1 MIELYVQDVD
11 VTEHIL
17 PKSLNIK
24 SQQNN
29 RTNQMKFNINGYRV
43 VENQRVELYDG
54 SFAVQ
59 KILSDTV
66 EVYDIYE
73 YQNKFRVGDQIY
85 VGDEKHKIQ
94 SIS

>member
-1 MIELYVQDVD
+1 MIKLYIQDID

-17 PKSLNIK
+17 PKSLNIQ

-59 KILSDTV
+59 KIETDTV

-73 YQNKFRVGDQIY
+73 YQNKFRVGDRIY
-85 VGDEKHKIQ
+85 V
-94 SIS
+94 